1 MPNSPRRAGHC
12 RYRSKAPEC
21 TLHFTL
27 LHRDAQGSA
36 SAGLSFSV
44 PPLNCKRY
52 PSLLIQRLCLRK
64 QGPLLPLHRLTTRE
78 TKLAPRTRTTHA
90 AVTKVG
96 RLAPRG
102 DHAGSQC
109 SPRSALL
116 RFLETKRGASA
127 WCVGASA
134 GTLSLLRYQ
143 QTSLRRTKLHSLKL
157 LYANQSGLQCIVP
170 TTCLFSAPTSRAKA
184 CCASPRE
191 DAFIG
196 IP

>member
-1 MPNSPRRAGHC
+1 MFYWLSELAGELSIFNIF
-12 RYRSKAPEC
+12 RYITFRTGGA
-21 TLHFTL
+21 
-27 LHRDAQGSA
+27 
-36 SAGLSFSV
+36 
-44 PPLNCKRY
+44 
-52 PSLLIQRLCLRK
+52 LI
-64 QGPLLPLHRLTTRE
+64 
-78 TKLAPRTRTTHA
+78 
-90 AVTKVG
+90 
-96 RLAPRG
+96 